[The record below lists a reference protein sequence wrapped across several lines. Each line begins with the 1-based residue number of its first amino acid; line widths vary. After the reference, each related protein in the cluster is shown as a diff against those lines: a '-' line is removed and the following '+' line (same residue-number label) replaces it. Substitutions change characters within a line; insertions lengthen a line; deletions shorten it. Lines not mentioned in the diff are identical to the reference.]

1 MMNMRK
7 EKYKITEA
15 NYRNRPEIK
24 EHQKSYQKLYR
35 DFCKGKI
42 TESEFEAQKPKL
54 ETTIK
59 ECENT
64 NCKNQTENRFCSNK
78 CSTQN
83 WRRNNKKRAN
93 ETALKSYHKN
103 KKLIK
108 GLNNFNI

>member
-1 MMNMRK
+1 MRK

-24 EHQKSYQKLYR
+24 EHKKEYQKLYR
-35 DFCKGKI
+35 DFCNGKI

-64 NCKNQTENRFCSNK
+64 NCKNQTENRFCSSK
-78 CSTQN
+78 CSSKD
-83 WRRNNKKRAN
+83 WRSKNRKKAN
-93 ETALKSYHKN
+93 ESALKSYHKN
-103 KKLIK
+103 KKLKSPKNNK
-108 GLNNFNI
+108 GTE